1 MSAIPRVVS
10 PFSWHKDSQE
20 GGAEMQSETIKS
32 GNTTVIIHSKL
43 AGLSIEERRQF
54 LEKEWSKQNPVLLN
68 IAKVVSESVSNY
80 S

>member
-1 MSAIPRVVS
+1 
-10 PFSWHKDSQE
+10 
-20 GGAEMQSETIKS
+20 MQSETIKS